1 MGSAGS
7 ISRATN
13 ALLLPSSNSAW
24 SGRARKTGGLGMS
37 GEITCGGPRTVLW
50 TRASARSSLGLLS
63 KVRPSKEWLSF
74 WIIGRPA
81 RGDPSSDVLV
91 ALLGSSWQLFTDVRA
106 KYSRNNG
113 SQGAPVPNCDI
124 CALRWAHSVHRGDAP
139 TTLLRCPLLAAP
151 RRDWLSRAE
160 AACDS
165 AGPLVVRWFK
175 AHADDPAPLTA
186 TLAAIIF
193 AIGAP
198 VAPGR
203 AFANL
208 QDDLTS
214 AFAVPFGTVFADS
227 VGFVRRL
234 QTWRDPELPVGADDE
249 LQVDPNDDI
258 AADPVEPSEDSS
270 SDEDEPWLRDP
281 LSFA

>member
-1 MGSAGS
+1 V
-7 ISRATN
+7 R
-13 ALLLPSSNSAW
+13 
-24 SGRARKTGGLGMS
+24 
-37 GEITCGGPRTVLW
+37 RTADAVLW
-50 TRASARSSLGLLS
+50 TRTSARSSIGLLS
-63 KVRPSKEWLSF
+63 MVRPSEDWISF

-81 RGDPSSDVLV
+81 RGDSSSDVLV
-91 ALLGSSWQLFTDVRA
+91 ALLESSWQLFTDARA

-113 SQGAPVPNCDI
+113 PQGEQVPNCDI
-124 CALRWAHSVHRGDAP
+124 FALQWAHSVHRGDAP

-151 RRDWLSRAE
+151 SRDWLSRAE
-160 AACDS
+160 AACTS
-165 AGPLVVRWFK
+165 AGHLVVRWFK
-175 AHADDPAPLTA
+175 ARAEDPAPSTA

-203 AFANL
+203 AFADL
-208 QDDLTS
+208 QDDLAS

-234 QTWRDPELPVGADDE
+234 QTWRDPQLSVGADDE
-249 LQVDPNDDI
+249 LLVDPDDDL
-258 AADPVEPSEDSS
+258 AADPVESAEDSS

-281 LSFA
+281 LAFA